1 MIIKNTFTLRWFATR
16 RRWTWTVSPT
26 TCRPWCWASPSRC
39 FAYFAYFAEVHPRGV
54 LHILHIFL
62 GITVEVFFIFCIIA
76 YFAEHQHRGVRATL
90 LCRELLAGLS
100 GTKLNCDG
108 ERKCNSMTMWQ
119 CDAVM
124 GKVSV
129 IAEQLTVFCFAEA
142 YCVPETKRNKQC
154 YYGWLYLSTD
164 SSKLMTI
171 RDWTA
176 LLNPSPRRVN
186 TPAPLSSH
194 HSSPQSL
201 YSKVSMNL
209 FALVPRASSFPAS
222 SIR

>member
-1 MIIKNTFTLRWFATR
+1 MLMVLSYPRFFFSGYWTVDDINKNTLTLRWFATR

-108 ERKCNSMTMWQ
+108 ERKCNRHENVTMWHCDGERKCNSMTIDNMLFCWTKLCQ
-119 CDAVM
+119 TG
-124 GKVSV
+124 GK
-129 IAEQLTVFCFAEA
+129 
-142 YCVPETKRNKQC
+142 
-154 YYGWLYLSTD
+154 
-164 SSKLMTI
+164 
-171 RDWTA
+171 
-176 LLNPSPRRVN
+176 
-186 TPAPLSSH
+186 
-194 HSSPQSL
+194 
-201 YSKVSMNL
+201 
-209 FALVPRASSFPAS
+209 
-222 SIR
+222 